1 VGFTPKALFFAI
13 CRGAIMGSMPNE
25 KDMMLKWF
33 EKYLEDKV
41 SPEVKYE
48 YIRFVKKFLEGIK
61 GNIDFS
67 PALGFK

>member
-1 VGFTPKALFFAI
+1 
-13 CRGAIMGSMPNE
+13 MGSMPNE